1 MIKGENIICISNTS
15 WFGNYAK
22 STVQILERLAINNNV
37 LFVEYPFSI
46 KDVISTLRG
55 KQNAPVKRMLGLEKS
70 LQIIDT
76 NVGSKVYDLVMPPVL
91 PLYFLKNEKLFNLL
105 FSINTFIY
113 KQKVKKTIKK
123 LRFENPIVIT
133 AYNPFY
139 GLTTLKKLGEK
150 ASIYYCYDGVE
161 SGFFGKR
168 IFEFENRFSEKVDGI
183 ITTSEYLNSEKKKL
197 NDKSYVV
204 KNGVDFPV
212 FQPFAKS
219 EVFENKRKKVGYIGS
234 LDGRFDID
242 TVENA
247 ILKLSDFDFEFTGD
261 LMNAKVKQRLEKYE
275 NVKFFPPIN
284 QNDVPKLLATYDVG
298 IIPYL
303 VNEVNRNIY
312 PLKINEYL
320 AVGVPLVMNA
330 FADLPEFEGI
340 VSVSLD
346 KENFITKLVEETK
359 NDSIEKIKLRIGFA
373 KSNSWEA
380 RTESFSKILEKFI

>member
-22 STVQILERLAINNNV
+22 STVQILERLAVQNNV
-37 LFVEYPFSI
+37 LFVEYPYSV
-46 KDVISTLRG
+46 KDIVSTLGG
-55 KQNAPVKRMLGLEKS
+55 KQNAPIKRMLGIEEG

-76 NVGSKVYDLVMPPVL
+76 NVGTKVYDLVVPPVL
-91 PLYFLKNEKLFNLL
+91 PLYFLKNEKIFNLL

-113 KQKVKKTIKK
+113 KWKVKKTIQK
-123 LRFENPIVIT
+123 LGFKNPIVIT

-139 GLTTLKKLGEK
+139 GLTTLKKLDEK

-168 IFEFENRFSEKVDGI
+168 IYDYENEFSEKVDGI
-183 ITTSEYLNSEKKKL
+183 ITTSEHLNIEKKKL
-197 NDKSYVV
+197 NANSYVV
-204 KNGVDFPV
+204 KNGVDFKV
-212 FQPFAKS
+212 FQPFAKTN
-219 EVFENKRKKVGYIGS
+219 VYTGARKKVGYIGS

-247 ILKLSDFDFEFTGD
+247 ISKLDHFDFEFTGD
-261 LMNAKVKQRLEKYE
+261 LMNAAVKKRLEKYE
-275 NVKFFPPIN
+275 NVTFFPPIN
-284 QNDVPKLLATYDVG
+284 QNEVPKLLATYDVG

-303 VNEVNRNIY
+303 VNEVNKNIY

-330 FADLPEFEGI
+330 FAVLPEFEGI
-340 VSVSLD
+340 VSISYD
-346 KENFITKLVEETK
+346 KVDFIKKLITETQS
-359 NDSIEKIKLRIGFA
+359 DSAEKIKIRIDFA
-373 KSNSWEA
+373 SSNSWEA
-380 RTESFSKILEKFI
+380 RAESFSQVLEKFI